1 MPDKLQEFLNYCN
14 EQGISLNESN
24 KRFLNNYFKPM
35 EDTADD
41 EKEVE

>member
-1 MPDKLQEFLNYCN
+1 MPDKLQEFLDYCK

-24 KRFLNNYFKPM
+24 KRFLDNYFK
-35 EDTADD
+35 EDTAYY